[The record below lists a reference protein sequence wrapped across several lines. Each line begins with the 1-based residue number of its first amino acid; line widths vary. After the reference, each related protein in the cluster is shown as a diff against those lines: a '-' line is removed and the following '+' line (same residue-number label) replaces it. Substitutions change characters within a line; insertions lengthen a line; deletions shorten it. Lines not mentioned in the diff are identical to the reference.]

1 MLKVIVTG
9 SAGHFGSFFSNRM
22 LQNNVKVIG
31 IDNLLYGG
39 DSMLSFISH
48 PNFEFKNLDICN
60 GLDAFDGRADYVYG
74 RQIGRDATKYSE
86 RMHFKKYFPEL

>member
-1 MLKVIVTG
+1 MLKIIVSG
-9 SAGHFGSFFSNRM
+9 CAGHFGSFVTNSL

-48 PNFEFKNLDICN
+48 PNFEFKNLT
-60 GLDAFDGRADYVYG
+60 FY
-74 RQIGRDATKYSE
+74 
-86 RMHFKKYFPEL
+86 